1 MASTPL
7 SSCSWHCCFV
17 APTLRTSPFLVY
29 CILLPDF
36 ADPLCSRPQSFPL
49 RLFCYDLW
57 LQRQAT
63 IFICFLSYSCF
74 QVKHSSLG
82 HPGLGTILRRLMW
95 LHFHCIHHNSQK
107 RSRTLAT
114 HRIRMKFC
122 QGKRPSFLSQE
133 QLPRCKDPL
142 SYVCIFYLSIYI
154 SCLIIYF
161 RAIDHKIGFF
171 VNPIFC

>member
-1 MASTPL
+1 MS
-7 SSCSWHCCFV
+7 
-17 APTLRTSPFLVY
+17 PTLLSFCAFSSGLMPSTGQFLSYNLVSVSVIWTQFATHHYLPAAPLHTS
-29 CILLPDF
+29 
-36 ADPLCSRPQSFPL
+36 
-49 RLFCYDLW
+49 
-57 LQRQAT
+57 
-63 IFICFLSYSCF
+63 SYSCF